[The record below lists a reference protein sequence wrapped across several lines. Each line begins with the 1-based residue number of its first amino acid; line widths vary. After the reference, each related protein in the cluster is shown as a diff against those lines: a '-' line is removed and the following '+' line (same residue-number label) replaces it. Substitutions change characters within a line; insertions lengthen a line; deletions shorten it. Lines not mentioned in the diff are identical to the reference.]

1 MAKTDRSG
9 HLITNTNPPTPQDLA
24 NIVYDIQTIPY
35 LVSSATFTFTQVNTC
50 NATPLTIA
58 TPSAPSKTML
68 PIAFYYTQALSG
80 GDSFGVSFYI
90 TMTNGGTLSKAIT
103 ASAGDN
109 LTTIIP
115 LEEPTAI
122 DSSAIDP
129 GESFQLTSNGG
140 GAGTAGTVT
149 ITTIY
154 VEI

>member
-68 PIAFYYTQALSG
+68 PIAFYYTQG
-80 GDSFGVSFYI
+80 FH
-90 TMTNGGTLSKAIT
+90 KR
-103 ASAGDN
+103 
-109 LTTIIP
+109 
-115 LEEPTAI
+115 
-122 DSSAIDP
+122 
-129 GESFQLTSNGG
+129 
-140 GAGTAGTVT
+140 
-149 ITTIY
+149 
-154 VEI
+154 